1 MVLTH
6 LSFIFYLQLR
16 ASSWCDTLYLT
27 YSNAENEGEHAGR
40 QRGWYLRH
48 CTWVKDGLCQGD
60 DGADVESVDQAWLSA
75 DDILKTRHSHA
86 RRVG

>member
-1 MVLTH
+1 MLTH
-6 LSFIFYLQLR
+6 LSSLSHTCNSAVAHAVIRYTLQ
-16 ASSWCDTLYLT
+16 T
-27 YSNAENEGEHAGR
+27 NAENRGERAGR

-48 CTWVKDGLCQGD
+48 CTWVKNGLCQGD

-75 DDILKTRHSHA
+75 DDNLKTRQSHA

>member
-6 LSFIFYLQLR
+6 LS
-16 ASSWCDTLYLT
+16 ASSLTCNSVLAHRVIRDTLHT
-27 YSNAENEGEHAGR
+27 NAENEDEHAGR

-48 CTWVKDGLCQGD
+48 CTWVKNGLCQGD

-75 DDILKTRHSHA
+75 DDNLKTRQSHV